1 MNLMLPLFRSFLIPL
16 VLMVFFSGTLPI
28 TPSEV
33 NEGGIEFEI
42 ETADTR
48 MKAMVSSMKFNQQNK
63 QIDIETK
70 KSITSMEFLEHD
82 GELIFWVPVG
92 TPIVNIGIGS
102 YPKGV
107 YYLRLLLE
115 EENDYITTKVI
126 KDF

>member
-16 VLMVFFSGTLPI
+16 VLMVFFSGALPI
-28 TPSEV
+28 TPEV
-33 NEGGIEFEI
+33 NEGGIEFRI
-42 ETADTR
+42 ETADSR
-48 MKAMVSSMKFNQQNK
+48 MKAMVSSMKFNQMNK

-70 KSITSMEFLEHD
+70 KSIQSMEFLEHD

-92 TPIVNIGIGS
+92 TPEVNIGIGS

-115 EENDYITTKVI
+115 EEKDYITTKVT